1 MTVGSSEKQKIIM
14 QISAVQTDIKRN
26 MEERWVERCI
36 SETVTIENRS
46 SDDSLAVA
54 LKSLLLVVF
63 RDAKMKEMTVHK
75 LEEMEKKL
83 GETDKTRGQND
94 RDIKTVRVES

>member
-1 MTVGSSEKQKIIM
+1 MILYGIN
-14 QISAVQTDIKRN
+14 IK
-26 MEERWVERCI
+26 
-36 SETVTIENRS
+36 TVTIENRS